1 MVLTVLL
8 ALVTDR
14 NPQGN
19 PKDDKETDKGTDGK
33 ADAFL
38 SVTRGS

>member
-14 NPQGN
+14 NPQGS
-19 PKDDKETDKGTDGK
+19 PKETDKGTD
-33 ADAFL
+33 ARL
-38 SVTRGS
+38 MHS

>member
-14 NPQGN
+14 TPQGS
-19 PKDDKETDKGTDGK
+19 PKQADEGTD
-33 ADAFL
+33 ARL
-38 SVTRGS
+38 MHS

>member
-14 NPQGN
+14 NPRRSI
-19 PKDDKETDKGTDGK
+19 EK
-33 ADAFL
+33 ADARL
-38 SVTRGS
+38 MQP

>member
-14 NPQGN
+14 SPQGN
-19 PKDDKETDKGTDGK
+19 SKETDEQADEGTG
-33 ADAFL
+33 ARL
-38 SVTRGS
+38 MHS